1 MPEEAVFT
9 IVIPCYNQSEFLG
22 DCLESLRAQTYP
34 LWKAVVVDDGST
46 DGEPISNIVNN
57 FNDPRCTLLRHRS
70 NKGLAAS
77 RNTGFSVSVTPYVV
91 PVDSDDM
98 LASNYLELAA
108 GILTKDEHVDCV
120 FGDFKLF
127 GAREELR
134 KYELLDVSE
143 FARVQ
148 WIPGAGVA
156 MRRTLWE
163 AVGGYCEAP
172 ELRHGNED
180 WDFWL
185 GAAQIGFTATHVP
198 EPLYYYR
205 QHANSLMQHLAY
217 HDYKT
222 REFMYRRHFAWFDK
236 NGSGGS
242 FRAAGYLNSASAS
255 LRRGKQF
262 QALAFSAKALRLS
275 PCEENLKAILRLA
288 VPKILRGI
296 RVARQRG
303 ADLITKYI

>member
-1 MPEEAVFT
+1 MSEKAMFT
-9 IVIPCYNQSEFLG
+9 IVIPCYNQSAFLG

-34 LWKAVVVDDGST
+34 FWTAFVVDDGST
-46 DGEPISNIVNN
+46 DGQAIGSIISK
-57 FNDPRCTLLRHRS
+57 FGDPRCTLLQHSS

-77 RNTGFSVSVTPYVV
+77 RNTGFSTSVTPYVV

-98 LASNYLELAA
+98 IAPNYLEYAA
-108 GILTKDEHVDCV
+108 GIFGKDDHVDCV
-120 FGDFKLF
+120 FADFKLF
-127 GAREELR
+127 GAREEIR
-134 KYELLDVSE
+134 KYSLLDDSA

-172 ELRHGNED
+172 ELRYGNED

-185 GAAQIGFTATHVP
+185 GAAQVGFRAAHVP

-205 QHANSLMQHLAY
+205 QHAESLMRCLAY

-222 REFMYRRHFAWFDK
+222 REFIYRRHSAWFEK
-236 NGSGGS
+236 NGASDD
-242 FRAAGYLNSASAS
+242 FRAAGYLNSASDS
-255 LRRGKQF
+255 LRRGERF
-262 QALAFSAKALRLS
+262 RAFALSAKALLLS
-275 PCEENLKAILRLA
+275 PSEATLKAILRPA
-288 VPKILRGI
+288 FPEILRAPLAAVFG
-296 RVARQRG
+296 RYHNGAR
-303 ADLITKYI
+303 T